1 MELFSI
7 FLRKARKLF
16 GVHCLKSPFWEKG
29 SGFVRAE
36 HPSLRVS
43 IEYHKRG
50 GLHVLDI
57 VLSKVN
63 QVLLIKF
70 RELIYLGLGYAQAL
84 LQALSLLFG
93 QLGLL
98 LDSFVLE

>member
-1 MELFSI
+1 
-7 FLRKARKLF
+7 
-16 GVHCLKSPFWEKG
+16 
-29 SGFVRAE
+29 
-36 HPSLRVS
+36 
-43 IEYHKRG
+43 
-50 GLHVLDI
+50 
-57 VLSKVN
+57 VN